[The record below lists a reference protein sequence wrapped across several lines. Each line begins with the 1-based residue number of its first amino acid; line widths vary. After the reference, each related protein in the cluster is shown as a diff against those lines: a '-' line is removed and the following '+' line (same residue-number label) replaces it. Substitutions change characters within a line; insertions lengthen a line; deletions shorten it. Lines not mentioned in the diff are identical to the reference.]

1 MNENIRITKKK
12 AGGRIRSPALQK
24 YGKVIIAIELIAA
37 VMLGKDIYTSM
48 HPPETLERPANG
60 EGSDDVEMNF
70 ESGELK
76 GKAAFTVSETGL
88 TTKEEKS
95 YIEQAKTEINQT
107 LFGENKSASS
117 VWRPLSIAKTYADG
131 MVECRYTFDP
141 DPLIDTDGTVLSMDI
156 EEPTMVKAEAT
167 LVCGDTSE
175 VYIIPFRVV
184 RPNPATLD
192 GLTLYIQD
200 ALAKADAQGGGEL
213 VLPNEA
219 GGHPVTLS
227 VPLDFRGI
235 EFAALGLL
243 LIPLFLIA
251 EKKQEV
257 TNVKKRNEE
266 LTRDY
271 AAIASKLALFT
282 GAGIRPREAFRR
294 IAASYEKNRKRGA
307 PASAGYEEVKK
318 TVVEMEEGVGEY
330 DAYLR
335 LGDRTDHRDF
345 RRLTLMLTQ
354 NLQKGDRFLADELN
368 REESDAFVTR
378 KNNAL
383 RKGEEASTKLV
394 FPMILL
400 LGSVILILMLPAF
413 MGMGV

>member
-1 MNENIRITKKK
+1 MSDNIRRTKTRP
-12 AGGRIRSPALQK
+12 GGRIRSPALKK
-24 YGKVIIAIELIAA
+24 YGKIIILIELVAA
-37 VMLGKDIYTSM
+37 GMLAMDIYTSM
-48 HPPETLERPANG
+48 HPPETIERPANG
-60 EGSDDVEMNF
+60 KGNDEVEMNF
-70 ESGELK
+70 ESGNLK
-76 GKAAFTVSETGL
+76 GKTSFTVSETGL
-88 TTKEEKS
+88 EAEEEKAL
-95 YIEQAKTEINQT
+95 IEQARKEIDKT
-107 LFGENKSASS
+107 LFGENKSANS
-117 VWRPLSIAKTYADG
+117 VWRPLSIKKTYAEG

-141 DPLIDTDGTVLSMDI
+141 DILIDTDGTVLSMTI
-156 EEPTMVKAEAT
+156 QEPTLVKAEAT
-167 LVCGDTSE
+167 LACGDTSE

-184 RPNPATLD
+184 RPNPATID
-192 GLTLYIQD
+192 GLTLYIEE
-200 ALAKADAQGGGEL
+200 ALAKADAAGGGEI
-213 VLPNEA
+213 VLPREA
-219 GGHPVTLS
+219 GGRDVKLTP
-227 VPLDFRGI
+227 PLDFRGI
-235 EFAALGLL
+235 EFAALGFL

-251 EKKQEV
+251 EKKQEI
-257 TNVKKRNEE
+257 TNVKKRNDE

-294 IAASYEKNRKRGA
+294 IAASYERNRKRGA

-330 DAYLR
+330 EAYIR

-368 REESDAFVTR
+368 REESDAFVAR

-413 MGMGV
+413 MGMSV

>member
-1 MNENIRITKKK
+1 MSENIRITKKK
-12 AGGRIRSPALQK
+12 AGGRIRSPALRK

-37 VMLGKDIYTSM
+37 AMLGKDIYTSM

-88 TTKEEKS
+88 TTKEEKT
-95 YIEQAKTEINQT
+95 YIEQAKAEINQT
-107 LFGENKSASS
+107 LFGENKSAAS